1 MEFCEQFETLQL
13 LENKEGNS
21 TPGSGSSKVAKQQK
35 KKTIEGSNSSNK
47 NMHKWC
53 HLHQTDTH
61 DFNECKIMKE
71 QAKRMRLA
79 YANRDPSQIDKEK
92 RVKHHNKKQ
101 ELSIMIDKAFKEHFH
116 KMVKK
121 SQRKNRKQ
129 EFNLIES
136 LCTSAQTPGSGS
148 DSDNSEHSIWKFGQ
162 DKENN

>member
-1 MEFCEQFETLQL
+1 ML
-13 LENKEGNS
+13 
-21 TPGSGSSKVAKQQK
+21 
-35 KKTIEGSNSSNK
+35 
-47 NMHKWC
+47 
-53 HLHQTDTH
+53 
-61 DFNECKIMKE
+61 
-71 QAKRMRLA
+71 RLA
-79 YANRDPSQIDKEK
+79 YANCDPSQVDKEK
-92 RVKHHNKKQ
+92 HIKHHNKKQ
-101 ELSIMIDKAFKEHFH
+101 ELCMMIDKAFKEHFY